1 MGQKYSNFTE
11 VIKELVQPIFEKG
24 GVRLVFNGHEHNLQI
39 SSSNDI
45 RYVLTGSA
53 SDLRSDKLKKKPEAR
68 NIAWAPAHH
77 FILVEYKGGKMH
89 VTPYGEL
96 KNGKLEPL
104 TNVKDPKKNPFPLP
118 MVVSLT

>member
-1 MGQKYSNFTE
+1 M
-11 VIKELVQPIFEKG
+11 
-24 GVRLVFNGHEHNLQI
+24 
-39 SSSNDI
+39 
-45 RYVLTGSA
+45 LTGSA
-53 SDLRSDKLKKKPEAR
+53 GDMRSGKLSGKPESR

-104 TNVKDPKKNPFPLP
+104 TNVKDPKKKPFPLP